1 MTSRIL
7 RYAHSATTVPCV
19 GDNFDHLGW
28 VFLCSDFATNY
39 GYSCRQSEKFLL
51 GPVDIHR
58 VAIIV
63 AVRYQFA
70 A

>member
-1 MTSRIL
+1 MTGRIL

-51 GPVDIHR
+51 ERLAFFWIR
-58 VAIIV
+58 AFILS
-63 AVRYQFA
+63 
-70 A
+70 